1 MSTAMITTK
10 GQVTIPKNVR
20 DTMHVKMGDRIEFV
34 QVSEDRYEIIAVTKD
49 VEQLKGIVKSKNTQ
63 AVSIDEMNAAISAMG
78 QKL

>member
-20 DTMHVKMGDRIEFV
+20 DTMHVKVGDRIEFI

-49 VEQLKGIVKSKNTQ
+49 VGQLKGIVKSKNTQ

-78 QKL
+78 QK

>member
-20 DTMHVKMGDRIEFV
+20 DTMHVKVGDRIEFI

-49 VEQLKGIVKSKNTQ
+49 VGQLKGIVKNKNTQ

-78 QKL
+78 QK